1 MSNHNEQAAQRT
13 ITVHDFAGFD
23 PRYVY
28 DRTQTDVSIMDG
40 DVLNLG
46 DGNVAIVV
54 KAWPVVV
61 LGDIEDF
68 QRLAYGSSFE
78 TIDGGKYAAS
88 AAKARELFAATETT
102 SPDDPLKVRDLF
114 APFSLVAAEEGLK
127 LAAPVPSELSC
138 AQPSQEQS
146 HVLQQL
152 NELLDSAVED
162 ALNAGCLRVQTALK
176 IQFGDAAGVFFTG
189 HHRQVVHN
197 AFRDYLL
204 IEVNEIDAQV
214 VSLMAQTSPQG

>member
-1 MSNHNEQAAQRT
+1 MTVTEAQ
-13 ITVHDFAGFD
+13 
-23 PRYVY
+23 
-28 DRTQTDVSIMDG
+28 
-40 DVLNLG
+40 
-46 DGNVAIVV
+46 
-54 KAWPVVV
+54 VVV
-61 LGDIEDF
+61 LQAPEYCTKYVVVAVGETVIE
-68 QRLAYGSSFE
+68 APVP
-78 TIDGGKYAAS
+78 AAVPPQ
-88 AAKARELFAATETT
+88 EPVNHCAT
-102 SPDDPLKVRDLF
+102 
-114 APFSLVAAEEGLK
+114 
-127 LAAPVPSELSC
+127 APVPSELSC

>member
-1 MSNHNEQAAQRT
+1 MSKQQEQAAQRT

-54 KAWPVVV
+54 EVWPVVV

-78 TIDGGKYAAS
+78 TLDGGKYAAS
-88 AAKARELFAATETT
+88 AAKARELF
-102 SPDDPLKVRDLF
+102 
-114 APFSLVAAEEGLK
+114 EEGLT
-127 LAAPVPSELSC
+127 LAQPVQVELSQ
-138 AQPSQEQS
+138 AQPSQEQL

-162 ALNAGCLRVQTALK
+162 ALNAGCLRLQTGLQ
-176 IQFGDAAGVFFTG
+176 IRFGDAAGVFFTG

>member
-1 MSNHNEQAAQRT
+1 
-13 ITVHDFAGFD
+13 
-23 PRYVY
+23 
-28 DRTQTDVSIMDG
+28 MDG

-54 KAWPVVV
+54 EVWPVVV

>member
-1 MSNHNEQAAQRT
+1 MSNQNEQAAHRT
-13 ITVHDFAGFD
+13 ITVHDFTGSD

-28 DRTQTDVSIMDG
+28 DRTQTDESIMDG

-46 DGNVAIVV
+46 DGNVAIL
-54 KAWPVVV
+54 AGPWPVVV
-61 LGDIEDF
+61 LGDIENF
-68 QRLAYGSSFE
+68 ERLEPGASFE
-78 TIDGGKYAAS
+78 TIFDGKYAAS

-204 IEVNEIDAQV
+204 IEVNEIEAQV
-214 VSLMAQTSPQG
+214 ARLSNQTSPQD

>member
-1 MSNHNEQAAQRT
+1 MSIQKEQVAQRT
-13 ITVHDFAGFD
+13 ITVHDFTESD

-28 DRTQTDVSIMDG
+28 DRTQTDEAIMDG

-46 DGNVAIVV
+46 DGNVAILV

-61 LGDIEDF
+61 LGDIEHF
-68 QRLAYGSSFE
+68 ERLACGSSFE
-78 TIDGGKYAAS
+78 TLDGGRYAAS
-88 AAKARELFAATETT
+88 AAKARELFAPTAMTAPVE
-102 SPDDPLKVRDLF
+102 PQKVRDLF
-114 APFSLVAAEEGLK
+114 APFALAAAEEGLT
-127 LAAPVPSELSC
+127 LAPSVQVELSQ
-138 AQPSQEQS
+138 ALPSQEQV

-162 ALNAGCLRVQTALK
+162 ALNAGCIRLQTALQ
-176 IQFGDAAGVFFTG
+176 IRFGDAAGVFFTG

-204 IEVNEIDAQV
+204 IEVNEINAQV

>member
-1 MSNHNEQAAQRT
+1 MRSGIGPHAHLVAEGVATRHDLPGVGQGLQDAALVFVE
-13 ITVHDFAGFD
+13 VHVVGQFIHRSKAPPAG
-23 PRYVY
+23 
-28 DRTQTDVSIMDG
+28 
-40 DVLNLG
+40 
-46 DGNVAIVV
+46 VALRPV
-54 KAWPVVV
+54 AAFPVVDRAV
-61 LGDIEDF
+61 ELGVVPPTRQD
-68 QRLAYGSSFE
+68 QCVRPALA
-78 TIDGGKYAAS
+78 
-88 AAKARELFAATETT
+88 
-102 SPDDPLKVRDLF
+102 
-114 APFSLVAAEEGLK
+114 LVAAEEGLK

-146 HVLQQL
+146 NVLQQL

>member
-1 MSNHNEQAAQRT
+1 MSKQQEQAAQRT

-88 AAKARELFAATETT
+88 AAKARELFAPAAIT
-102 SPDDPLKVRDLF
+102 SLDEPPKVRDLF
-114 APFSLVAAEEGLK
+114 APFALAAAEEGLT